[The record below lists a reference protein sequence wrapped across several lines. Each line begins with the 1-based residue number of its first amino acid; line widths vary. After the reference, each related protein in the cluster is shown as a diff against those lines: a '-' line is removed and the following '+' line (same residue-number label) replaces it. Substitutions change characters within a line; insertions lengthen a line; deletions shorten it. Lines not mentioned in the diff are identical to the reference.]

1 MIIGNEYQ
9 GYQEYY
15 CSTASA
21 TEVLKWWQERSL
33 WGKKQAPGNFSLE
46 GDGLF
51 GGVGNSAVL
60 TISEAIGQ
68 KEVAR
73 LVQISDMLATASTH
87 VEKIMGETVS
97 QKISRELFGPGIE
110 RKECSSFCP
119 YFMIRC

>member
-1 MIIGNEYQ
+1 V
-9 GYQEYY
+9 
-15 CSTASA
+15 AR
-21 TEVLKWWQERSL
+21 KKSL
-33 WGKKQAPGNFSLE
+33 GKKQAPGNCSVE

-60 TISEAIGQ
+60 TISEAIEQ

-110 RKECSSFCP
+110 CKECSSFCP